1 MTPAP
6 HDTSIATLGPCLFSS
21 PLQRIGGKEAPF
33 KSDASDRILYHSHLL
48 EDGRDISAPSYEEA
62 GARGQIYF
70 DPARTTAGIVTCGG
84 LCPGLNDIIR
94 GLVNQCHQQY
104 GISRVYGFRY
114 GYEGLVQR
122 YGHTPLLLK
131 PSSVE
136 QAHHFG
142 GTLLGSS
149 RGQQDIGE
157 MVDTLEDMKVDIL
170 FVIGGDEI

>member
-6 HDTSIATLGPCLFSS
+6 HDTSIPSLGPCLFPS
-21 PLQRIGGKEAPF
+21 PLKRIGAVEAPF
-33 KSDASDRILYHSHLL
+33 KEPTDRILYHSHLL
-48 EDGRDISAPSYEEA
+48 EDGRDVSTPSYEEA
-62 GARGQIYF
+62 GPREMLYF
-70 DPARTTAGIVTCGG
+70 DPPRTTVGIVTCGG

-94 GLVNQCHQQY
+94 VLVMRCHQQY
-104 GISRVYGFRY
+104 GVARTYGFRY

-122 YGHTPLLLK
+122 YGHTPLILK

-149 RGQQDIGE
+149 RGQQNIGD
-157 MVDTLEDMKVDIL
+157 MVDMTRIYVRCILEICGVAA
-170 FVIGGDEI
+170 